1 MAASPVGPILPRG
14 MKAWPL
20 SQRARRTHTTTL
32 RLVEVHL
39 RPACWLA
46 GLEVICLVL
55 AAVGSF
61 THSAGPR
68 LQLRSGRPSA
78 AEFEGCPWE
87 VITGPGRFSKMY
99 YEEPI
104 FADEEG
110 KGEPQLL
117 IELREQ
123 LQAAGASAADIAR
136 AADEFRAQQERQNPG
151 TMLLGTETNFTVF
164 RNSATGVAVELADDY
179 DVPGL
184 TGFFRM
190 LSADMFD
197 VLPDTMAQS
206 GGSLDCPGHVCY
218 VNGHFTGDFLV
229 GKQMYN
235 LLKSTP
241 GQRLFST
248 QAMELAHW
256 HVSAM
261 EAGEGTEG
269 RGAGLWPG
277 NVDAA
282 LELWE
287 TMPSRD
293 GGGALADRME
303 VDRAGW
309 EEGREEV
316 WSQRRGNWTLVRE
329 DVCLVLRHRA
339 YAARAQL
346 VLTPRGMVYTGTSA
360 RSASR
365 PFLSPARSLPTAQS
379 AQRSCF
385 PVRCYALLVPSPLF
399 ALPLLRA
406 RRVVEGE
413 YDISTHMLLSCCLV
427 RHSYIRERRVCRAS
441 CVLAACAFSLSV
453 HMHVGRIRP
462 VRASSEPSVH
472 QALRR
477 MF

>member
-1 MAASPVGPILPRG
+1 M
-14 MKAWPL
+14 
-20 SQRARRTHTTTL
+20 TL
-32 RLVEVHL
+32 RLVAVHL
-39 RPACWLA
+39 RLACLLA
-46 GLEVICLVL
+46 GLEVACLAL
-55 AAVGSF
+55 GAVGSF

-68 LQLRSGRPSA
+68 LQLRSSRPSA

-110 KGEPQLL
+110 KEEPQLM

-123 LQAAGASAADIAR
+123 LQAAGASAEDIAR
-136 AADEFRAQQERQNPG
+136 ATDEFRAQQERQNPG

-235 LLKSTP
+235 LLKSAP

-256 HVSAM
+256 HLSAM

-316 WSQRRGNWTLVRE
+316 WAQQRGNWTLVRE

-346 VLTPRGMVYTGTSA
+346 VLTPRGLVYTGTHCPPALFVARPLPA
-360 RSASR
+360 RSAVSEAA
-365 PFLSPARSLPTAQS
+365 SRSLLCSLCPLS
-379 AQRSCF
+379 SVCS
-385 PVRCYALLVPSPLF
+385 PSF
-399 ALPLLRA
+399 ACSPRG
-406 RRVVEGE
+406 RRRTRHWDAHAAAV
-413 YDISTHMLLSCCLV
+413 LSCATFLHTSV
-427 RHSYIRERRVCRAS
+427 ERRVCWPHARHSHVLSLCTCTWVAS
-441 CVLAACAFSLSV
+441 ALDVPPLS
-453 HMHVGRIRP
+453 
-462 VRASSEPSVH
+462 

-477 MF
+477 LFHS